1 AASAAAIDPDTGHC
15 YVAWDITEAWQLA
28 QSDCQARGGM
38 LPVITSAG
46 EEAIVERI
54 GGGVVRWIGLWRPA
68 PGNPLTLI
76 DGEPL
81 GYMNFAPGQPSSIME
96 TCVDL
101 APDGWHD
108 VFCGFPL
115 NGNLVGH
122 ANSTPRAY
130 ICEHTC
136 GNGTI
141 DPGEQCD
148 PPGGDCTPAC

>member
-1 AASAAAIDPDTGHC
+1 
-15 YVAWDITEAWQLA
+15 
-28 QSDCQARGGM
+28 
-38 LPVITSAG
+38 
-46 EEAIVERI
+46 
-54 GGGVVRWIGLWRPA
+54 
-68 PGNPLTLI
+68 
-76 DGEPL
+76 
-81 GYMNFAPGQPSSIME
+81 SIME

-148 PPGGDCTPAC
+148 PPGGDCTPACLREAPCTEANGQIAALTGHCFFPAGTSAAYNAQTTAAQCPTGTHLGAPQTPDENAAALASAIARGSALWIALRAPTTLGVFQWDVTG